1 MQNCVL
7 IKNKILHGGFK
18 MEFKWLNQSTI
29 NKAGKRIEI
38 FAPKESDFF
47 CNNGA
52 VGDEGITPESLS
64 NAPFYYTEI
73 TGDFIM
79 KVKVSHD
86 FKDIYDSSSIMVMQ
100 DITHWAKAC
109 FELTDFNTHAV
120 VSVVTKDQSDD
131 ANGCNVEGNSVW
143 LQVCRVGQSFAFHY
157 SMDGDNYYMMRFFNL
172 PAEKTLKVGLLAQAP
187 TGSGGIRIYE
197 DLTIEKKKVK
207 NIRMGK

>member
-1 MQNCVL
+1 
-7 IKNKILHGGFK
+7 
-18 MEFKWLNQSTI
+18 MEFKWLNKSTI
-29 NKAGKRIEI
+29 TKEGKRIEI

-64 NAPFYYTEI
+64 NAPFYYTEV

-79 KVKVSHD
+79 RVKVSHD
-86 FKDIYDSSSIMVMQ
+86 FKDMYDSSSIMIMQ
-100 DITHWAKAC
+100 DMTHWAKAC

-157 SMDGDNYYMMRFFNL
+157 SIDGDNYYMMRFFNL

-207 NIRMGK
+207 NIRTGK